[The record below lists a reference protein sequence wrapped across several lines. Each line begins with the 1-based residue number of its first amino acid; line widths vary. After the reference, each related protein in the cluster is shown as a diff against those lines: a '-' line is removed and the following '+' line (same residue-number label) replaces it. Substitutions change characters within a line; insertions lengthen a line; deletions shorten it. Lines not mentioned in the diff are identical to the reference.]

1 MSQWRKFAN
10 SHTQTVREPDDRTKL
25 YVHAFQGHYSY
36 RVIRDKKEIAKGSGR
51 GSGFDGRQAADNALN
66 RIETKNDEDRG

>member
-36 RVIRDKKEIAKGSGR
+36 RVIRDKKEIAKGSGPR
-51 GSGFDGRQAADNALN
+51 LRLRRPTSRRQCPQPN
-66 RIETKNDEDRG
+66 RDKK